1 KIGTI
6 GRPTLLPNISNF
18 KYTLSANIILIKPKI
33 NKLFIYYTL
42 LSEYIENQIQ
52 LSIHSTSQPAFG
64 MNKIRSLEIKL
75 PENLSEEFDSIVKP
89 LVKIDDRLNKERELV
104 KKLKTQKQG
113 LMQDLLSGNV
123 RVNY

>member
-1 KIGTI
+1 
-6 GRPTLLPNISNF
+6 
-18 KYTLSANIILIKPKI
+18 
-33 NKLFIYYTL
+33 